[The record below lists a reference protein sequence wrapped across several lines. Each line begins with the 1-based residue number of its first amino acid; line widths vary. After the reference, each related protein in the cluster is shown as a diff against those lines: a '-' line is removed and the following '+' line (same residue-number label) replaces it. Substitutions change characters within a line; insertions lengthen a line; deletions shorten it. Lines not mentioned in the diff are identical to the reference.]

1 MKQAKELITFFTLCT
16 LIHIASA
23 QVFWQLDYNVSIERI
38 PNNAHA
44 HYVGTTPC
52 THFNQSIC
60 QLNVSNTSYFYISRP
75 HGRFIHQD
83 IEYNLDGFPQTS
95 QGDQIDGTQDE
106 KVQDIVVKAWSLDY
120 AYPQL
125 DMTVIDLGNNAF
137 YINDNNQNYSFIARL
152 NQALKTLVGRQ
163 YLLSKDC
170 AYEDQI
176 RVHAWKT
183 ITQSNVTYLHYDVS
197 MCTTRSSNDPH
208 RAMHLW
214 FKPSG
219 TIYNPMNM
227 SIRLTPNCS
236 KASSSADKCS
246 ISLECPLKPACGLL
260 EDCFNNNCYCR
271 VSPFSCGD
279 YCGDNICHGKS
290 CECESSQECVNH
302 RCVQKS
308 SSSDT
313 NTTVVALSVAIP
325 CVIVLLIGGYLIS
338 QKFKARR
345 KETTRRQSFVQF

>member
-23 QVFWQLDYNVSIERI
+23 QVFWQLDYNVSIEGI
-38 PNNAHA
+38 NNDYHA
-44 HYVGTTPC
+44 HRVGTTPC
-52 THFNQSIC
+52 PHFNQSIC
-60 QLNVSNTSYFYISRP
+60 QLNVPNISYFYISRP
-75 HGRFIHQD
+75 HGRFSNQY
-83 IEYNLDGFPQTS
+83 IECNLDGFPQTS
-95 QGDQIDGTQDE
+95 QDGQIDGTQDDKIQE
-106 KVQDIVVKAWSLDY
+106 ITVKAWSPDD
-120 AYPQL
+120 PQYFL
-125 DMTVIDLGNNAF
+125 DMAIIDLGEESFFIRVNN
-137 YINDNNQNYSFIARL
+137 YNYSLNAQL
-152 NQALKTLVGRQ
+152 NQPLKTLSGRQ

-170 AYEDQI
+170 AYEDQL
-176 RVHAWKT
+176 RLHVWRT
-183 ITQSNVTYLHYDVS
+183 FTRSNITQFEYDVS
-197 MCTTRSSNDPH
+197 LCTTRSSNDPH

-214 FKPSG
+214 FKPLLQG
-219 TIYNPMNM
+219 PWNI

-260 EDCFNNNCYCR
+260 ENCFNNVCFCR

-279 YCGDNICHGKS
+279 YCGDNICYGES
-290 CECESSQECVNH
+290 CECGSSQECVNH

-313 NTTVVALSVAIP
+313 NTTVIALSVAIP

-338 QKFKARR
+338 QKLKARR
-345 KETTRRQSFVQF
+345 KETTRRPSFVQL